1 MIQSEDL
8 QRLKK
13 LNEVTRICAKKT
25 DECSRKII
33 ETLME
38 QINMLQKQKKY
49 LQKKIREIYNDTKTK
64 KVSSPSSSN

>member
-13 LNEVTRICAKKT
+13 NNEVTRICAKKN
-25 DECSRKII
+25 DECSKKII
-33 ETLME
+33 EGLLD

-64 KVSSPSSSN
+64 TTTTRS

>member
-1 MIQSEDL
+1 MIQPEDL

-49 LQKKIREIYNDTKTK
+49 LQKKIREIHDAKTK
-64 KVSSPSSSN
+64 KVSSTSSSN